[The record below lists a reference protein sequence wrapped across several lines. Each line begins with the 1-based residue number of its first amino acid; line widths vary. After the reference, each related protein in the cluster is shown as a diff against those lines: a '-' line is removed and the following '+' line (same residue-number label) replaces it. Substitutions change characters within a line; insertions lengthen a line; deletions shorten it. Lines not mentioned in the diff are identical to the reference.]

1 MYMELA
7 DNYGNTPSI
16 CLSKRFERLNFLRI
30 GAVKRL
36 NYLLSTTGNMRL
48 FLLASV

>member
-1 MYMELA
+1 MELA
-7 DNYGNTPSI
+7 DIYSYALSI

-36 NYLLSTTGNMRL
+36 NSLLSTIGNMRL
-48 FLLASV
+48 FFLANV

>member
-1 MYMELA
+1 MEFA
-7 DNYGNTPSI
+7 DIYGNAQSI

-36 NYLLSTTGNMRL
+36 NSLLSIMGNMRL
-48 FLLASV
+48 FLLASA